1 MLQDPDLKVDWEDV
15 DEFVRE
21 DTETDHSQ
29 TKTLGPTP
37 DDEEWLPPDL
47 KLEIESETI
56 VDKVEVKESQDRIDQ
71 DFHRV
76 SSQNLKRRGK
86 TRNKIYKSLKNT
98 YPILCPR
105 CALVSWVP
113 CTDIVFRQT
122 MTNQSKGSVIPECA
136 RHSLKH
142 FYLEHV

>member
-1 MLQDPDLKVDWEDV
+1 MLQDLDLKVDWEDV

-29 TKTLGPTP
+29 AKTLGPTP

-47 KLEIESETI
+47 KLEIASGTI
-56 VDKVEVKESQDRIDQ
+56 EGKVEVKESPDSMDQ
-71 DFHRV
+71 DFLGV

-86 TRNKIYKSLKNT
+86 TRNKISKSSKNT

-105 CALVSWVP
+105 CTLVSSVP
-113 CTDIVFRQT
+113 CTEIAFRQII
-122 MTNQSKGSVIPECA
+122 TNQSKGYVLCESRVCPP
-136 RHSLKH
+136 
-142 FYLEHV
+142 FT